1 MYITRCKHCLQN
13 LKFRSV
19 ALHRIQIWFVFS
31 YDEEQHFKILNLI
44 VKIMFNMVKRVLWK
58 TPEKKYRTV
67 TLTLTLYSFFSWHR
81 WKDAQKTSK
90 IKKFKRQG
98 FLLSTSR
105 KFIHSPLPGKI
116 SPSRLPHQIFIPSP
130 PKANSPPPPLN
141 KIFV

>member
-1 MYITRCKHCLQN
+1 MFTKFEISKCCSSSHTNLICVQLRWRATLQN
-13 LKFRSV
+13 FKSDRQNHV
-19 ALHRIQIWFVFS
+19 
-31 YDEEQHFKILNLI
+31 QHGEKGSMKNT
-44 VKIMFNMVKRVLWK
+44 R
-58 TPEKKYRTV
+58 KKYQTV

-141 KIFV
+141 KNFV